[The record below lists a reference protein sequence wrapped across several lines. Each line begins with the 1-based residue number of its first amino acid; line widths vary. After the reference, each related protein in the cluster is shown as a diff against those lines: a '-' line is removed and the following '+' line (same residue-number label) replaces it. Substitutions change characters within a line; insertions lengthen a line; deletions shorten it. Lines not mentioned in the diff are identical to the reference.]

1 MQRVVITGMG
11 VICSIGNNIQELR
24 ESLLSGKSGLK
35 KIPHE
40 RFHTSDPIYRNDSG
54 CIIEQDLYD
63 DLLDNDELILGEL
76 AKRTI
81 TEAIQDAGLNVEA
94 IDPTRVGV
102 CVATSVGSSYP
113 FMKWVRSTQDEATV
127 TDNSLLFLTTPTITG
142 SLAKHFGIQGPVS
155 TISTAC
161 AAGTNS
167 IGRAYDFIA
176 NGRVDYMIAGGV
188 DVFTELTY
196 SGFNCLQALSV
207 NSCSPFDKE
216 RDGLNLGDAGA
227 FVILESLESALE
239 RKARIYGEIKGYAI
253 LNEAYH
259 PTAPC
264 PDGSFALIAMQK
276 ALAQGNILASDVD
289 YINAHGT
296 ATPAN
301 DIMELKA
308 IKSLVGDRSVY
319 VSSTKS
325 MTGHTLGAAGSIEL
339 IITALGLYGDFI
351 PPTINS
357 NNVMDEMEDNIHMV
371 KNQAIQHTYTTAVS
385 NSFGFAGNMASIVIQ
400 KYTS

>member
-1 MQRVVITGMG
+1 MG
-11 VICSIGNNIQELR
+11 VICSIGNNLQELK
-24 ESLLSGKSGLK
+24 ENLLAGKSGLK
-35 KIPHE
+35 KIPQE
-40 RFHTSDPIYRNDSG
+40 RFSTSDPIYRNDSG
-54 CIIEQDLYD
+54 CIIDQELYD
-63 DLLDNDELILGEL
+63 SLQSKDETLLGEL
-76 AKRTI
+76 SKRTI
-81 TEAIQDAGLNVEA
+81 EEALADAQLDLASV
-94 IDPTRVGV
+94 DKTRVGV
-102 CVATSVGSSYP
+102 CFATSVGSSYP
-113 FMKWVRSTQDEATV
+113 FMKWIKAKQQGQF
-127 TDNSLLFLTTPTITG
+127 NSDLLLLTTPTITG
-142 SLAKHFGIQGPVS
+142 DIAKHFNIKGPIS

-167 IGRAYDFIA
+167 IGRAFDFISSNKA
-176 NGRVDYMIAGGV
+176 DYMIAGGA
-188 DVFTELTY
+188 DIFTELTY
-196 SGFNCLQALSV
+196 SGFNCLQALSE
-207 NSCSPFDKE
+207 NSCTPFDRE

-227 FVILESLESALE
+227 FVIMESLESAQK

-264 PDGSFALIAMQK
+264 PDGSFALAAMKK
-276 ALAQGNILASDVD
+276 ALNQGNINIEDVD

-308 IKSLVGDRSVY
+308 IKSLVGENPVY

-339 IITALGLYGDFI
+339 VITALAMHEGFI
-351 PPTINS
+351 PPTINTKS
-357 NNVMDEMEDNIHMV
+357 AMEEDEGNIRLV
-371 KNQAIQHTYTTAVS
+371 RNEAIEKNYDTAIS

-400 KYTS
+400 KVKP